1 MKKQVLFSLAA
12 AALLASSCSSDEPV
26 LNGSDSYLRVNGT
39 INEVKSRATDTSFDD
54 NDVIGVSDQN
64 VAYVYGNS
72 GFAAQGEGIKV
83 AETTTLSAYYPY
95 TAELS
100 NNEIE
105 FDVAANQVVDFLFA
119 PAVQVT
125 PENPVANFQFSH
137 MMSKIAFTVVD
148 ADNQFSDASLS
159 LTVTNVATTGKFNT
173 STGAVTADASNGSLT
188 SDITAG
194 TAKSFIVPSFANA
207 NTSDITVTV
216 GVSTGEFYVA
226 TITPALA
233 AGTQYNYKLTI
244 KKNSPDMGVGG
255 TIDGWQSE
263 DEDID
268 MDKGEEPY
276 VLAVGDFLLKN
287 GTTIAPSKL
296 DDSNKS
302 EVVGVVYFVGN
313 PQPSVLYSDTY
324 SSEQDILAAEH
335 SNCTKGLAVAIKN
348 ANSTSTRFTPQK
360 YNFNTW
366 FNSYENNN
374 KYIGATLNYS
384 NATPSEQML
393 GYNNT
398 QIIKVC
404 TQEVGG
410 ENESGKTGCNDLLGT
425 ISTFES
431 ENPVN
436 NASGWY
442 IPSSGEFSQMLKNY
456 VKISNS
462 MTLVQGEL
470 KQYNEFDTNIK
481 DNFYWTSDMR
491 GGTYE
496 WVSPLISETSSNLYI
511 DKSTS
516 ANTGWIRLSIAF

>member
-26 LNGSDSYLRVNGT
+26 LNGGDSYLRVNGT

-54 NDVIGVSDQN
+54 NDVIGVSAQN

-119 PAVQVT
+119 PAVQVS

-137 MMSKIAFTVVD
+137 KMSKIAFTVVD
-148 ADNQFSDASLS
+148 ADNQFTDATLS
-159 LTVTNVATTGKFNT
+159 LTLTNVATTGKFNT
-173 STGAVTADASNGSLT
+173 SDGSVTANAANGTLT

-194 TAKSFIVPSFANA
+194 TAKSFIVPSFAQEN
-207 NTSDITVTV
+207 NEDINVTV
-216 GVSTGEFYVA
+216 SVSTGEFYVA

-244 KKNSPDMGVGG
+244 KKNSPDMSVGG

-276 VLAVGDFLLKN
+276 VLAVGDYLLKN
-287 GTTIAPSKL
+287 GKTIAPSKL
-296 DDSNKS
+296 DGNQSN
-302 EVVGVVYFVGN
+302 VVAVVYYVGN
-313 PQPSVLYSDTY
+313 ANNASGK
-324 SSEQDILAAEH
+324 A
-335 SNCTKGLAVAIKN
+335 NGLAI
-348 ANSTSTRFTPQK
+348 S
-360 YNFNTW
+360 
-366 FNSYENNN
+366 
-374 KYIGATLNYS
+374 LN
-384 NATPSEQML
+384 NATPTRFGSGNANYSTWATNHPEQVGELDAKEMNVGNNGPADTQYM

-398 QIIKVC
+398 QIIKKAQAQFISDSDAY
-404 TQEVGG
+404 TYSAELISAL
-410 ENESGKTGCNDLLGT
+410 EAANE
-425 ISTFES
+425 IS
-431 ENPVN
+431 VA
-436 NASGWY
+436 NASEWY
-442 IPSSGEFSQMLKNY
+442 LPNFGEFALLTANLDMVNKSIEAAGG
-456 VKISNS
+456 VKMEPLNGYTRTDSKS
-462 MTLVQGEL
+462 G
-470 KQYNEFDTNIK
+470 
-481 DNFYWTSDMR
+481 FYWTSTLR
-491 GGTYE
+491 GNNIA
-496 WVSPLISETSSNLYI
+496 WISILGGEAETTDLYQ
-511 DKSTS
+511 TR
-516 ANTGWIRLSIAF
+516 NTNSISGYFRFAVAF